1 MSRGVSGVRDGNF
14 TKPLGAIGS
23 RKYQSAAAQGDH
35 VGCATLGL
43 DLTNAFA
50 SDTEPLA
57 DLVLGIGFSGSPMS
71 LLGLAVTSDHAPVR
85 ELTQPFGASGSGSV
99 CFD

>member
-1 MSRGVSGVRDGNF
+1 MREGNF

-23 RKYQSAAAQGDH
+23 RKWPIYGRARDH

-85 ELTQPFGASGSGSV
+85 ELTQLFGASDSGSV